1 MLEPI
6 AERFRGSD
14 LVQLATLFFT
24 IVLFSFFVSWPTRP
38 AANNAYFAV
47 SQLRLLGLSLLALG
61 YGAHVLGQDRKLQ
74 RSTLGAL
81 LSLALL
87 SSPLEVAAY
96 TLSFPELPLVYSLGL
111 GFLDPTA
118 LFGVGLVLAALLR
131 FLRLSILLPL
141 AVPALLVG
149 FVFIDISLGVGL
161 TSPLAALSGVAPL
174 HLTLMSALA
183 VATLGWLARPGKVNT
198 VEES

>member
-1 MLEPI
+1 MLEHV

-38 AANNAYFAV
+38 TANNAYFAV

-96 TLSFPELPLVYSLGL
+96 VLSFPELPLVYSLGL
-111 GFLDPTA
+111 SFLDPTA
-118 LFGVGLVLAALLR
+118 LFGIGLALAALLR

-141 AVPALLVG
+141 AVPALLIG
-149 FVFIDISLGVGL
+149 FVFIDISLRVGL

-174 HLTLMSALA
+174 HLALMSALA
-183 VATLGWLARPGKVNT
+183 VATLGWLARPGKANT